1 METRLVTLETRYTH
15 LQRQVDELSQVVFDQ
30 QRLIDRLTQ
39 ELTLLRSRV
48 AGVDDGSATLIVDER
63 PPHY

>member
-1 METRLVTLETRYTH
+1 MEMRLVTLETRYTH

-39 ELTLLRSRV
+39 ELTVVRSRV
-48 AGVDDGSATLIVDER
+48 SGVEDGSAAIVDEL

>member
-39 ELTLLRSRV
+39 ELTVVRSRV
-48 AGVDDGSATLIVDER
+48 AGVEDGSAAIVDER

>member
-30 QRLIDRLTQ
+30 QRIIDRLTQ
-39 ELTLLRSRV
+39 ELTSVRSRV
-48 AGVDDGSATLIVDER
+48 AGVEDGGPAIVDER

>member
-15 LQRQVDELSQVVFDQ
+15 LERQVDELSQVVFDQ
-30 QRLIDRLTQ
+30 QRLVDRLVR
-39 ELTLLRSRV
+39 ELTLLRSRL
-48 AGVDDGSATLIVDER
+48 AGVDDGSDAIVDER